1 MIHEAVFYAA
11 VIWLA
16 LLTCACVVLLLRA
29 RSTGSRIVAL
39 DMLVLLV
46 IGLLVLWSD
55 TEQVSYFL
63 DAALLLALL
72 AFMGSL
78 AAARFHGGGRLF

>member
-1 MIHEAVFYAA
+1 MIHEVVFYAA
-11 VIWLA
+11 SVWVAGLIIA
-16 LLTCACVVLLLRA
+16 CAVLVLRA
-29 RSTGSRIVAL
+29 RSAASRIVAL

-46 IGLLVLWSD
+46 IALLVLWSD
-55 TEQVSYFL
+55 AEGVPYFL

-72 AFMGSL
+72 AFMGTL

>member
-1 MIHEAVFYAA
+1 MIHEVVFYAA
-11 VIWLA
+11 SVWVAA
-16 LLTCACVVLLLRA
+16 LIIACAVLVLRA
-29 RSTGSRIVAL
+29 RSAASRIVAL

-55 TEQVSYFL
+55 AEGVPYFL

-72 AFMGSL
+72 AFMGTL
-78 AAARFHGGGRLF
+78 AAARFHGDGRLF